1 VTDPSTDRAEA
12 NAFPRPAGILD
23 PQFQQIARVA
33 KQSCLMSRALKTV
46 SIELEARLDSSLV
59 DDA

>member
-1 VTDPSTDRAEA
+1 
-12 NAFPRPAGILD
+12 
-23 PQFQQIARVA
+23 
-33 KQSCLMSRALKTV
+33 MSRALKTV